1 MNITSIP
8 TSSEARL
15 LETRDL
21 LPILAN
27 SENTL
32 IVDLSRREVYDQ
44 VHVPGAVWLDFRQL
58 QAGTAPAPGDIP
70 SEKRL
75 STMLSEIGL
84 KPNMRVI
91 AYDDEGGG
99 WAGRFLWT
107 LEMVGHTNYAYMNGG
122 IHAWLADQLPAE
134 NAPNEAKPSNYQAK
148 IIGTDMMR
156 KEDIMSAL
164 GNDDFIVWDARSY
177 DEYTGGRMF
186 AQKGG
191 HIPGAAHFEWVSL
204 MDKANNMRLKPLD
217 AIQNVLNDL
226 GLTQDKTIVTHCQTH
241 HRSGLTW
248 LVAKILGYPNIK
260 AYAPSWAEWGND
272 PDTPVESLI

>member
-1 MNITSIP
+1 MTDSL
-8 TSSEARL
+8 L

-27 SENTL
+27 GEAL
-32 IVDLSRREVYDQ
+32 IVDLSKREVYEQ
-44 VHVPGAVWLDFRQL
+44 VHVPGAVWFDFRAL

-70 SEKRL
+70 TEEVL
-75 STMLSEIGL
+75 SRVMSDIGL
-84 KPNMRVI
+84 TPETKVI

-107 LEMVGHTNYAYMNGG
+107 LEMLGHNNYAYMNGG
-122 IHAWLADQLPAE
+122 IHAWLADELPVE
-134 NAPNEAKPSNYQAK
+134 NAINTPTPSHYDAK
-148 IIGTDMMR
+148 IIGDDMMR
-156 KEDIMSAL
+156 KEEIIEAL
-164 GNDDFIVWDARSY
+164 NNNEDDNFIVWDARSH

-191 HIPGAAHFEWVSL
+191 HIPGAAHFEWTSL
-204 MDKANNMRLKPLD
+204 MDRSRNLRLKPLD
-217 AIQNVLNDL
+217 QIQNVLTDL
-226 GLTQDKTIVTHCQTH
+226 GVTADKIVVTHCQTH

-248 LVAKILGYPNIK
+248 LVGKILGYPNIK
-260 AYAPSWAEWGND
+260 AYPPSWQEWGND